1 LFTLEETV
9 EVENPI
15 KQVNIR
21 GMKEL

>member
-1 LFTLEETV
+1 LFSLEETV